1 MKKHAFTAV
10 LSSTAAIT
18 LAMPVAAKEGG
29 IPTLQET
36 LGSDDFTISASVR
49 TRYETYDNTF
59 RSGGA
64 EEADLLSIR
73 TIIKAEYDAGPVRI
87 GGQLQDA
94 RAYAANDR
102 TPLSTADVNALELV
116 EAYLTAELGDALGA
130 GSNTEL
136 TAGRF
141 LLKLGSKRL
150 AASPGFRNTANGF
163 TGVRADWSRK
173 DRGQAATLFYTLPQQ
188 RLPSDRSG
196 LLNNAVEWD
205 RESHDLRFWGGI
217 VSSKLAGSAVTMEVY
232 TYRLDEEDSAQRAT
246 NNRHLVTPGFRLFS
260 ASKKGK
266 LDFEVEAAWQT
277 GTTRTSKAASAPEV
291 DVSAHTIAAEV
302 GYTFDHPAN
311 PRIPLVGDIASGDDP
326 EHASY
331 NRFDTLFGIRR
342 GEWGPSSSLYGPLSR
357 NNIRDLGAKFE
368 IKPSKRFDAF
378 VSARAAWLDEK
389 TDSFAKTGIRDA
401 TGQSG
406 RYAGEQVEARI
417 RYWLMPDFMQ
427 IDIGG
432 ALLAKGRFLRS
443 APNVTDIGDTR
454 YFYADLYFNF

>member
-1 MKKHAFTAV
+1 MKKHAFKAV
-10 LSSTAAIT
+10 FGTAAIT
-18 LAMPVAAKEGG
+18 LAMPVSAKEAGV
-29 IPTLQET
+29 PTLQET

-49 TRYETYDNTF
+49 TRYETYDNTV

-73 TIIKAEYDAGPVRI
+73 TIVKAEYDTGPVRI

-102 TPLSTADVNALELV
+102 TPLSTADVNAFELV
-116 EAYLTAELGDALGA
+116 QAYLTVDLGDAIGA
-130 GSNTEL
+130 GSTTEL

-173 DRGQAATLFYTLPQQ
+173 DKGQAATLFYTLPQQ
-188 RLPSDRSG
+188 RLPSDRAS

-205 RESHDLRFWGGI
+205 RETDDLRFWGGI
-217 VSSKLAGSAVTMEVY
+217 FSSQLPGSAVTMEIY
-232 TYRLDEEDSAQRAT
+232 AYGLDENDSADRAT
-246 NNRHLVTPGFRLFS
+246 KNRHLVTPGFRLFTK
-260 ASKKGK
+260 SKTGRP
-266 LDFEVEAAWQT
+266 DFEIEAAWQT
-277 GTTRTSKAASAPEV
+277 GTTRASNAASAPKR
-291 DVSAHTIAAEV
+291 DVSAYTIAAEV
-302 GYTFDHPAN
+302 GYTFDHPAK
-311 PRIPLVGDIASGDDP
+311 PRISLVGDIASGDDP
-326 EHASY
+326 ESANY

-357 NNIRDLGAKFE
+357 NNVRDVGVKFGV
-368 IKPSKRFDAF
+368 KPSKRLDTF
-378 VSARAAWLDEK
+378 VFARAAWLDER
-389 TDSFAKTGIRDA
+389 TDSFAKTGIKDP
-401 TGQSG
+401 TGRSG
-406 RYAGEQVEARI
+406 RYAGEQVEARV
-417 RYWLMPDFMQ
+417 RYWIVPEFMQ
-427 IDIGG
+427 LDLGG

-443 APNVTDIGDTR
+443 APNVTDTGVTR